1 MRAPWMYRLGLRVA
15 AWGAALL
22 ATAGPLRL
30 PGPLAGWTDHREFPG
45 IASSS
50 FRARWAARQRAAAA
64 AARAAAKNGE
74 RWEF

>member
-45 IASSS
+45 IAPSS
-50 FRARWAARQRAAAA
+50 FRARWATRQRSQAANTRAAAT
-64 AARAAAKNGE
+64 RKD